1 MPDWKEEI
9 RKRLA
14 NLNLDPTREAEI
26 IDQLSQHLEDSYQE
40 LLYSGM
46 SETEARRAALAE
58 VSESDLLEREL
69 RRVTRTTN
77 PEPTVLGANKAGNI
91 LAGVGQD
98 LRYAVRML
106 GKHPSFTFVA
116 VLTLALGIGANTAIF
131 SVCNAVLFKP
141 LPYAE
146 PDRIVMLSERQR
158 DGKPSDV
165 APANFVDWRN
175 GSHSFTDMT
184 AFRVSSFASYFIL
197 GGQSEASRL
206 VGEDVSWNFFS
217 VLGVR
222 LMLGRSFLPDEDRPG
237 HDRVAIL
244 SYAAWNERFGADRDI
259 AGKAITLDDESY
271 TVVGVLPASFQF
283 GSTAADFQARSQP
296 DIWVPLAL
304 DPQKLHRNSH
314 ILRVIA
320 RLKPGVKPA
329 QAQAELD
336 VIAANLAQQYP
347 ENNKDIGIA
356 AAPLTDQVTGS
367 VRVALETLLGAVGLV
382 LLIACANVANLL
394 LSRAAARQKEMA
406 VRIALGA
413 SRGRL
418 AQQLLTESLF
428 LAGLGGI
435 AGFGLALAAIAA
447 LTPQLPADLSRA
459 AGIAVDKRM
468 LIFTGVI
475 SLVTGVLFGLGPL
488 FAARRENAGE
498 SLKQN
503 NRSAS
508 GSQTRL
514 RSGLAV
520 AQIAIAIILL
530 IGAGLMVKSLWAL
543 MHVAPGFH
551 SENILTA
558 RLSLP
563 RSRYPDNRRI
573 AALEREVL
581 EKLHGTPGVQ
591 SAGFATYVPL
601 SGSDNDWDFLIEGRP
616 PLPVGTHN
624 MAKYRPVSAGYFETI
639 GIPLLRGRS
648 FTSADTAEAPWVV
661 VINDS
666 MAREYWPSENPIGRR
681 LQVPGWPRWGTVIGV
696 VGDVLH
702 EGLDGAAKAEM
713 YLPVEQSL
721 NIESE
726 PTIVVRS
733 EIPTGAAAGELRAA
747 VSAIDPAIAVDRI
760 ETMQELVSGSVAQPR
775 FRAMILASFSL
786 LALVMA
792 SIGIYGVMN
801 YLVIQR
807 TREFGIRLSLGATPT
822 DVLRLVLGRAA
833 TLIGAGTCVGLV
845 GSAFLVRLITK
856 LLFGTAPLD
865 PLTFAA
871 VPVLLA
877 AVALAASYI
886 PARRATKID
895 PLAALRNE

>member
-1 MPDWKEEI
+1 MLNRLKLRLRALFHKTEMEQELDEEL
-9 RKRLA
+9 RF
-14 NLNLDPTREAEI
+14 
-26 IDQLSQHLEDSYQE
+26 HLEKEIEQN
-40 LLYSGM
+40 LARGM
-46 SETEARRAALAE
+46 NPEEARSAALR
-58 VSESDLLEREL
+58 SFGGMERVKEASRDVRGVRLVEEL
-69 RRVTRTTN
+69 W
-77 PEPTVLGANKAGNI
+77 
-91 LAGVGQD
+91 QD
-98 LRYAVRML
+98 LRYGGRML
-106 GKHPSFTFVA
+106 LKHKGFTLVA
-116 VLTLALGIGANTAIF
+116 VLSLALGIGANTALF

-146 PDRIVMLSERQR
+146 PDRIVVLSERMS
-158 DGKPSDV
+158 DGKLSEV

-175 GSHSFTDMT
+175 VSRSFSGM
-184 AFRVSSFASYFIL
+184 AAVRASSFASSFIL

-206 VGEDVSWNFFS
+206 VGGDVSSSFFS
-217 VLGVR
+217 ALGVR
-222 LMLGRSFLPDEDRPG
+222 FMLGRNFLPDEDLPG

-244 SYAAWNERFGADRDI
+244 SYAAWSERFGADRDI
-259 AGKAITLDDESY
+259 VSKTITLNDKAY
-271 TVVGVLPASFQF
+271 TVVGVLPADFQF
-283 GSTAADFQARSQP
+283 GTTAADFEARSQA

-304 DPQKLHRNSH
+304 DPQKLQRGAHMLH
-314 ILRVIA
+314 VIA
-320 RLKPGVKPA
+320 RLKPGVKLA

-336 VIAANLAQQYP
+336 VMAANLAQQYP
-347 ENNKDIGIA
+347 ENNKDRGIA
-356 AAPLTDQVTGS
+356 AVPLTDQVTGS
-367 VRVALETLLGAVGLV
+367 VRVALETLLGAVGLL

-435 AGFGLALAAIAA
+435 AGFVLALAAIAA

-459 AGIAVDKRM
+459 AGIAVDLRM
-468 LIFTGVI
+468 LIFTAVI
-475 SLVTGVLFGLGPL
+475 SLVTGILFGLGPL
-488 FAARRENAGE
+488 FATWRENAGE

-503 NRSAS
+503 NRSAT
-508 GSQTRL
+508 GIQTPL

-530 IGAGLMVKSLWAL
+530 IGAGLMVKSFWAL
-543 MHVAPGFH
+543 MHVAPGFR

-581 EKLHGTPGVQ
+581 ESLRGRPGVQ

-601 SGSDNDWDFLIEGRP
+601 SGSDNDWSFLIEGRP
-616 PLPVGTHN
+616 PLPVGTFN
-624 MAKYRPVSAGYFETI
+624 VAKYRPVSAGYFETI

-681 LQVPGWPRWGTVIGV
+681 LQIPGWPAWRSVIGV

-702 EGLDGAAKAEM
+702 EGPDSAAKAEM
-713 YLPVEQSL
+713 YLPVEQAL
-721 NIESE
+721 MNIESN
-726 PTIVVRS
+726 PTIVVRA
-733 EIPTGAAAGELRAA
+733 EIAPGAAAGELRGA

-760 ETMQELVSGSVAQPR
+760 ETMQQLLSGSVAQPR
-775 FRAMILASFSL
+775 FRTMILVAFSL

-833 TLIGAGTCVGLV
+833 VLIGAGTLFGLL
-845 GSAFLVRLITK
+845 GSVLLVRLITK

-871 VPVLLA
+871 APVLLA

-886 PARRATKID
+886 PARRATKVD
-895 PLAALRNE
+895 PMIVLRSE

>member
-1 MPDWKEEI
+1 MY
-9 RKRLA
+9 
-14 NLNLDPTREAEI
+14 T
-26 IDQLSQHLEDSYQE
+26 
-40 LLYSGM
+40 LL
-46 SETEARRAALAE
+46 R
-58 VSESDLLEREL
+58 
-69 RRVTRTTN
+69 
-77 PEPTVLGANKAGNI
+77 
-91 LAGVGQD
+91 D
-98 LRYAVRML
+98 LRYAARTLIKTPV
-106 GKHPSFTFVA
+106 FTAVA
-116 VLTLALGIGANTAIF
+116 VLSLALGIGANTAIF
-131 SVCNAVLFKP
+131 SLCNAMLFKP

-146 PDRIVMLSERQR
+146 PDRIVMLSERMP
-158 DGKPSDV
+158 DGKLSTV

-175 GSHSFTDMT
+175 VSRSFNGM
-184 AFRVSSFASYFIL
+184 AAVRASSFASSFIL

-206 VGEDVSWNFFS
+206 VGGEVSSSFFS

-222 LMLGRSFLPDEDRPG
+222 FMLGRNFLPDEDLPG
-237 HDRVAIL
+237 HDRVVIL
-244 SYAAWNERFGADRDI
+244 SYAAWSERFGADRDI
-259 AGKAITLDDESY
+259 AGKAITLNDEGY
-271 TVVGVLPASFQF
+271 TVVGVLPAGFQF
-283 GSTAADFQARSQP
+283 GSTAEDFQARSQA

-304 DPQKLHRNSH
+304 DPQKLQRGSH
-314 ILRVIA
+314 ILHVVA
-320 RLKPGVKPA
+320 RLKPGVKLV

-336 VIAANLAQQYP
+336 VMAANLAQQYP
-347 ENNKDIGIA
+347 KDNKDKGVA
-356 AAPLTDQVTGS
+356 AVPLTDQLTGS
-367 VRVALETLLGAVGLV
+367 VRVALETLLGAVGLL

-394 LSRAAARQKEMA
+394 LGRAAARQKEMA

-413 SRGRL
+413 TRWRL

-435 AGFGLALAAIAA
+435 AGFVLAVAAIAA

-459 AGIAVDKRM
+459 AGIAVDMRM
-468 LIFTGVI
+468 LIFTAVI
-475 SLVTGVLFGLGPL
+475 SLVTGILFGLSPL
-488 FAARRENAGE
+488 FTTSFENAGE
-498 SLKQN
+498 LLKQN
-503 NRSAS
+503 NRFAS
-508 GSQTRL
+508 GIQTRL

-530 IGAGLMVKSLWAL
+530 IGAGLTVKSFWAL
-543 MHVAPGFH
+543 MHVAPGFR

-563 RSRYPDNRRI
+563 GSRYPDNRRI

-581 EKLHGTPGVQ
+581 ESLRGKPGVQ

-601 SGSDNDWDFLIEGRP
+601 SGLDNDWAFLIEGRP

-624 MAKYRPVSAGYFETI
+624 VAEYRPVSAGYFETI

-648 FTSADTAEAPWVV
+648 FTPADTAEAPWVV

-666 MAREYWPSENPIGRR
+666 MAREYWPSENPIGQR
-681 LQVPGWPRWGTVIGV
+681 LQIPGWPTWGTVIGV

-702 EGLDGAAKAEM
+702 EGLDRAAKAEM

-721 NIESE
+721 NIEND
-726 PTIVVRS
+726 PTIVVRA
-733 EIPTGAAAGELRAA
+733 EIPAGAAAGELRAA

-760 ETMQELVSGSVAQPR
+760 ETMQQLVSGSVAQPR
-775 FRAMILASFSL
+775 FRTMILAAFSL

-833 TLIGAGTCVGLV
+833 ILIGAGTCLGLV
-845 GSAFLVRLITK
+845 ASVLLVRLITK

-886 PARRATKID
+886 PARRATKVD
-895 PLAALRNE
+895 PLVALRYE

>member
-1 MPDWKEEI
+1 MIGRRLGNLWKRMQNTVRNEPRDLEFQAELEEHV
-9 RKRLA
+9 RLLA
-14 NLNLDPTREAEI
+14 ERYRRQGMTSEAAM
-26 IDQLSQHLEDSYQE
+26 LA
-40 LLYSGM
+40 
-46 SETEARRAALAE
+46 ARRQFGNTT
-58 VSESDLLEREL
+58 LLQE
-69 RRVTRTTN
+69 
-77 PEPTVLGANKAGNI
+77 
-91 LAGVGQD
+91 D
-98 LRYAVRML
+98 LRAMQMIPAIDSLRGDLTYAARML
-106 GKHPSFTFVA
+106 RSNPGFAATA
-116 VLTLALGIGANTAIF
+116 VITLALGIGANTTIF

-158 DGKPSDV
+158 DGKPGDV
-165 APANFVDWRN
+165 APANFVDWRDASRSFN
-175 GSHSFTDMT
+175 GM
-184 AFRVSSFASYFIL
+184 AAMRASSFASSFIL

-206 VGEDVSWNFFS
+206 TGGDVSSSFFS

-222 LMLGRSFLPDEDRPG
+222 FMLGRNFLSDEDRPG

-244 SYAAWNERFGADRDI
+244 SYAAWNKWFGADRDI
-259 AGKAITLDDESY
+259 AGKPITLDDHSY
-271 TVVGVLPASFQF
+271 TVVGVLPADFQF
-283 GSTAADFQARSQP
+283 GTTAADFQARSQA
-296 DIWVPLAL
+296 DVWVPLAL
-304 DPQKLHRNSH
+304 DPQKLQRGAHMLH
-314 ILRVIA
+314 VIG
-320 RLKPGVKPA
+320 RLEPGVKLA
-329 QAQAELD
+329 QAQAELN

-356 AAPLTDQVTGS
+356 AVPLTDQVTGS

-394 LSRAAARQKEMA
+394 LGRAAARRKEMA

-413 SRGRL
+413 SRWRL

-435 AGFGLALAAIAA
+435 AGFALTLAAIAA

-459 AGIAVDKRM
+459 AGIAVNMRM
-468 LIFTGVI
+468 LIFTAVI
-475 SLVTGVLFGLGPL
+475 SLVTGILFGLGPL
-488 FAARRENAGE
+488 FATWRENAGE

-508 GSQTRL
+508 GIQTRL

-520 AQIAIAIILL
+520 VQIAIAIILL
-530 IGAGLMVKSLWAL
+530 IGAGLMLKSFWAL
-543 MHVAPGFH
+543 LHVAPGFR
-551 SENILTA
+551 SESVLTA

-563 RSRYPDNRRI
+563 SSRYPNNRRI
-573 AALEREVL
+573 AALEEEVL
-581 EKLHGTPGVQ
+581 ENLRGRPGVQ

-601 SGSDNDWDFLIEGRP
+601 SGLDNGWSFLIEGRP
-616 PLPVGTHN
+616 PLPVGTYN
-624 MAKYRPVSAGYFETI
+624 MAEYRPVSAGYFETI

-648 FTSADTAEAPWVV
+648 FTSVDTAESPWVV

-666 MAREYWPSENPIGRR
+666 MAREYWPSENPIGQRIQASGGQPTWR
-681 LQVPGWPRWGTVIGV
+681 TVIGV

-713 YLPVEQSL
+713 YLPVEQAMNL
-721 NIESE
+721 ESN
-726 PTIVVRS
+726 PTIVVRA
-733 EIPTGAAAGELRAA
+733 ETAPGAAAGELRGA
-747 VSAIDPAIAVDRI
+747 VSAIDPAIAVDQI
-760 ETMQELVSGSVAQPR
+760 ETMQEFVSGSVAQPR
-775 FRAMILASFSL
+775 FRTMILASFSL

-807 TREFGIRLSLGATPT
+807 TREFGIRLSLGATQT

-833 TLIGAGTCVGLV
+833 TLIGAGTCLGLV
-845 GSAFLVRLITK
+845 GSILLVRLITK

-877 AVALAASYI
+877 AVALVASYI
-886 PARRATKID
+886 PARRATRID
-895 PLAALRNE
+895 PIVALRCE

>member
-1 MPDWKEEI
+1 MIVRRLGKLWARMRDTVRNEPRDLELQAEMEEHV
-9 RKRLA
+9 RLLA
-14 NLNLDPTREAEI
+14 ERYRRQGMTSEAAM
-26 IDQLSQHLEDSYQE
+26 L
-40 LLYSGM
+40 
-46 SETEARRAALAE
+46 TARRQFGNTTLLQEDLRAMQVIPAIEALR
-58 VSESDLLEREL
+58 SDL
-69 RRVTRTTN
+69 T
-77 PEPTVLGANKAGNI
+77 
-91 LAGVGQD
+91 
-98 LRYAVRML
+98 YAVRML
-106 GKHPSFTFVA
+106 RRNPGFAATA

-146 PDRIVMLSERQR
+146 PERIVMLSERMPE
-158 DGKPSDV
+158 GKLSTV

-175 GSHSFTDMT
+175 GSRSFSGM
-184 AFRVSSFASYFIL
+184 AAIRASSFASSFIL

-206 VGEDVSWNFFS
+206 AGGDVSSSFFS

-222 LMLGRSFLPDEDRPG
+222 FMLGRNFLPDEDLPG

-244 SYAAWNERFGADRDI
+244 SYAAWSKQFGADRDI
-259 AGKAITLDDESY
+259 AGKPITLDDKSY
-271 TVVGVLPASFQF
+271 TVVGVLPADFQF
-283 GSTAADFQARSQP
+283 GSTAADFQARSQA
-296 DIWVPLAL
+296 DVWVPLAL
-304 DPQKLHRNSH
+304 DPQRLPRNEH
-314 ILRVIA
+314 FLRVIA
-320 RLKPGVKPA
+320 RLTPDATLA
-329 QAQAELD
+329 QARADLD

-347 ENNKDIGIA
+347 ENNKGIGIA

-394 LSRAAARQKEMA
+394 LGRAAARQKEMA

-413 SRGRL
+413 SRWRL

-435 AGFGLALAAIAA
+435 AGFALALAAIAA

-459 AGIAVDKRM
+459 AGITVDMRM
-468 LIFTGVI
+468 LIFTAVI
-475 SLVTGVLFGLGPL
+475 SLVTGILFGLGPL

-508 GSQTRL
+508 GIQTRL

-530 IGAGLMVKSLWAL
+530 IGAGLMVKSFWAL
-543 MHVAPGFH
+543 MHVAPGFR

-558 RLSLP
+558 RLAVP

-573 AALEREVL
+573 AALEGEVL
-581 EKLHGTPGVQ
+581 ENLHGRPGVQ

-601 SGSDNDWDFLIEGRP
+601 SGLDNGWGFLIEGRP
-616 PLPVGTHN
+616 PLPGMGN
-624 MAKYRPVSAGYFETI
+624 MARYRPVSAGYFETI
-639 GIPLLRGRS
+639 GIRLLRGRS

-666 MAREYWPSENPIGRR
+666 MAREYWGGQNPIGTR
-681 LQVPGWPRWGTVIGV
+681 LQFGAETWRTVIGV

-713 YLPVEQSL
+713 YVPVAQAPNIQSG
-721 NIESE
+721 
-726 PTIVVRS
+726 PTIVVRTS
-733 EIPTGAAAGELRAA
+733 LDAGPAASELRGA
-747 VSAIDPAIAVDRI
+747 VSAIDRTIAVDRI
-760 ETMQELVSGSVAQPR
+760 ETMQQLVSGSVAQPR
-775 FRAMILASFSL
+775 FRTMILAAFSL

-807 TREFGIRLSLGATPT
+807 TREFGIRLSLGANKT

-833 TLIGAGTCVGLV
+833 TLIGAGTCLGLA
-845 GSAFLVRLITK
+845 GSVLLVRLITK

-871 VPVLLA
+871 VPILLA
-877 AVALAASYI
+877 AVALVASYI
-886 PARRATKID
+886 PARRATRID
-895 PLAALRNE
+895 PIVALRCE

>member
-1 MPDWKEEI
+1 MIVRRLGKLWARMRDTIRGGAPDVEFQAELEEHV
-9 RKRLA
+9 RL
-14 NLNLDPTREAEI
+14 LTERYRR
-26 IDQLSQHLEDSYQE
+26 Q
-40 LLYSGM
+40 GM
-46 SETEARRAALAE
+46 SAEAAMVAARRQFGNTT
-58 VSESDLLEREL
+58 LLQE
-69 RRVTRTTN
+69 
-77 PEPTVLGANKAGNI
+77 
-91 LAGVGQD
+91 D
-98 LRYAVRML
+98 LRAMQIIPAIESLRGDLTYAVRML
-106 GKHPSFTFVA
+106 RRNPGFAATA
-116 VLTLALGIGANTAIF
+116 VVTLALGIGANTAIF

-146 PDRIVMLSERQR
+146 PDRIVMLSERQPN
-158 DGKPSDV
+158 GKPGDV

-175 GSHSFTDMT
+175 GSRLFTDM
-184 AFRVSSFASYFIL
+184 AAMRASSFASSFIL
-197 GGQSEASRL
+197 GGKSEASRL
-206 VGEDVSWNFFS
+206 TGGDVSSSFFS

-222 LMLGRSFLPDEDRPG
+222 FMLGRNFLSDEDLPG

-244 SYAAWNERFGADRDI
+244 SYAAWSKQFGADRDI
-259 AGKAITLDDESY
+259 AGKAITLDDTTY
-271 TVVGVLPASFQF
+271 TVVGVLPADFQF

-296 DIWVPLAL
+296 DVWVPLAL
-304 DPQKLHRNSH
+304 DPQKLQRGAHMLH
-314 ILRVIA
+314 VIG
-320 RLKPGVKPA
+320 RLKPGVKLA
-329 QAQAELD
+329 QAQAELN

-347 ENNKDIGIA
+347 GNNKDVGIA
-356 AAPLTDQVTGS
+356 AVPLTDQVTGS

-394 LSRAAARQKEMA
+394 LGRAVARQKELA

-413 SRGRL
+413 SRWRL

-435 AGFGLALAAIAA
+435 VGFALALAAIAA

-459 AGIAVDKRM
+459 AGIAVDMRM
-468 LIFTGVI
+468 LIFTAVI
-475 SLVTGVLFGLGPL
+475 SLVTGILFGLGPL
-488 FAARRENAGE
+488 FATWRENAGE

-503 NRSAS
+503 NRAAT
-508 GSQTRL
+508 GIQTRL

-530 IGAGLMVKSLWAL
+530 IGAGLMVKSFWAL
-543 MHVAPGFH
+543 LHVAPGFR

-558 RLSLP
+558 RLSVP

-573 AALEREVL
+573 AVL
-581 EKLHGTPGVQ
+581 EGEMLESLRGKPGVQ

-601 SGSDNDWDFLIEGRP
+601 SGLENGWSFVIEGRP
-616 PLPVGTHN
+616 PLPVGTYN
-624 MAKYRPVSAGYFETI
+624 MAQYRPVSVGYFETI
-639 GIPLLRGRS
+639 GIPLLRGRA
-648 FTSADTAEAPWVV
+648 FTPADTAESPWVV

-666 MAREYWPSENPIGRR
+666 MAREYWPSDNPIGQRIQASGGR
-681 LQVPGWPRWGTVIGV
+681 PTWRTVIGV

-702 EGLDGAAKAEM
+702 EGLDGTAKAEM
-713 YLPVEQSL
+713 YLPVDQAM
-721 NIESE
+721 NIESN
-726 PTIVVRS
+726 PTIVVRA
-733 EIPTGAAAGELRAA
+733 EIPGGAAAGELRAA
-747 VSAIDPAIAVDRI
+747 VSAIDPTIAVDRI
-760 ETMQELVSGSVAQPR
+760 ETMQQMVSGSVAPPR
-775 FRAMILASFSL
+775 FRTMILAAFSL

-801 YLVIQR
+801 YLVILR

-833 TLIGAGTCVGLV
+833 TLIGAGTCLGLL
-845 GSAFLVRLITK
+845 GSVLLVRLITN

-886 PARRATKID
+886 PARQATRID
-895 PLAALRNE
+895 PIMALRRE

>member
-1 MPDWKEEI
+1 MIGRRLGKVWARMRDTVRNEPRDLQSQAELEEHV
-9 RKRLA
+9 RL
-14 NLNLDPTREAEI
+14 LAERYRR
-26 IDQLSQHLEDSYQE
+26 Q
-40 LLYSGM
+40 GM
-46 SETEARRAALAE
+46 TAEVAMRAARRQFGNTALLQE
-58 VSESDLLEREL
+58 
-69 RRVTRTTN
+69 
-77 PEPTVLGANKAGNI
+77 
-91 LAGVGQD
+91 D
-98 LRYAVRML
+98 LRAMQIIPAIESLRGDLTYAVRML
-106 GKHPSFTFVA
+106 RRNPGFAATA
-116 VLTLALGIGANTAIF
+116 VITLALGIGANTAIF

-158 DGKPSDV
+158 DGKPGNV
-165 APANFVDWRN
+165 APANLVDWRN
-175 GSHSFTDMT
+175 GSHSFTDM
-184 AFRVSSFASYFIL
+184 AAMRASSFASSFIL

-206 VGEDVSWNFFS
+206 TGGDISSSFFS

-222 LMLGRSFLPDEDRPG
+222 FMLGRNFLPDENLPG

-244 SYAAWNERFGADRDI
+244 SYPAWSKWFGADRDI
-259 AGKAITLDDESY
+259 VGKAITLNDESY
-271 TVVGVLPASFQF
+271 TVVGVLPAAFQF

-304 DPQKLHRNSH
+304 DPQRLPRHEH
-314 ILRVIA
+314 FLRVIA
-320 RLKPGVKPA
+320 RLAPDATLA
-329 QAQAELD
+329 QAQAELN

-356 AAPLTDQVTGS
+356 AVPLIDQVTGS

-394 LSRAAARQKEMA
+394 LGRAAARQKEMA

-413 SRGRL
+413 SRWRL

-435 AGFGLALAAIAA
+435 AGFVLALAAIAA

-459 AGIAVDKRM
+459 AGIAVDMRM
-468 LIFTGVI
+468 LIFTAVI

-508 GSQTRL
+508 GIQTRL

-543 MHVAPGFH
+543 MRVAPGFR

-573 AALEREVL
+573 AALEGEVMESL
-581 EKLHGTPGVQ
+581 RGRPGVQ
-591 SAGFATYVPL
+591 SAGFATYLPL
-601 SGSDNDWDFLIEGRP
+601 SGLDNGWGFLIEGRP
-616 PLPVGTHN
+616 PLPVGMYK
-624 MAKYRPVSAGYFETI
+624 MAKYRPVSADYFETI

-666 MAREYWPSENPIGRR
+666 MAREYWPSENPIGTR
-681 LQVPGWPRWGTVIGV
+681 LQFGPQTWRTVIGV

-702 EGLDGAAKAEM
+702 EGLDAAAKAEM
-713 YLPVEQSL
+713 YVPVAQAPNIQSG
-721 NIESE
+721 
-726 PTIVVRS
+726 PTIVVRTS
-733 EIPTGAAAGELRAA
+733 LDAGPAASELRGA
-747 VSAIDPAIAVDRI
+747 VSALDPAIAVDRI
-760 ETMQELVSGSVAQPR
+760 ETMQQLVSGSVAQPR
-775 FRAMILASFSL
+775 FRTMILAAFSL

-807 TREFGIRLSLGATPT
+807 TREFGIRQSLGATQN

-833 TLIGAGTCVGLV
+833 TLIGAGTLFGLV
-845 GSAFLVRLITK
+845 GSALLVRLITK

-871 VPVLLA
+871 VPILLA
-877 AVALAASYI
+877 VVALAASYI
-886 PARRATKID
+886 PARRATRIN
-895 PLAALRNE
+895 PIVALRCE